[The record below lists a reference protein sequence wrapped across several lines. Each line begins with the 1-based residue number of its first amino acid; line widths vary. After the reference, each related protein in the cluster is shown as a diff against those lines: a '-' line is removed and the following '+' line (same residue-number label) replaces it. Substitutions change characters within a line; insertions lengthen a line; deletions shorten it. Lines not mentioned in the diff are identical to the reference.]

1 VTAFEA
7 PTRFPRQS
15 LAETAFVWFQR
26 VIAGYCLL
34 FGVLY
39 WIRLV
44 GLYSGPLWRF
54 DLMPVY
60 WQVAGV
66 VLAVF
71 FPFAAIGLWMLASWG
86 PVIWA
91 ICAVTETVMYVVFP
105 DLYGHR
111 PIIPVSHLFIAA
123 LYVAFRVVIHLEKA
137 RENRRKES
145 AQ

>member
-1 VTAFEA
+1 VTAFDE

-15 LAETAFVWFQR
+15 LVETAFVWFQR

-39 WIRLV
+39 WIRLI

-71 FPFAAIGLWMLASWG
+71 FPFAASGLWMLASWG

-105 DLYGHR
+105 DLFGHR
-111 PIIPVSHLFIAA
+111 PIIPVSHLLVAV
-123 LYVAFRVVIHLEKA
+123 LYVAFRIAIHLEKV
-137 RENRRKES
+137 RESRRSEP